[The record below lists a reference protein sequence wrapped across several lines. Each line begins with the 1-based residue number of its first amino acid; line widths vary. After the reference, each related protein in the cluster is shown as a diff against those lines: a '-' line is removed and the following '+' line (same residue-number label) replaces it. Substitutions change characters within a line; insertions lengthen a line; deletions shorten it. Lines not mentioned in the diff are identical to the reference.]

1 MNFYSFCVKSAVFSV
16 FAAFKTV
23 RKSGNSLSVVRRTRW
38 KSGNFFPAVQEI
50 RWKSGNYS
58 LAVRKGLVLLP
69 LVSCFSFYSLGEERV
84 LDLGEIE
91 ITGEVRRPDINLI
104 YSKKYIKR
112 AAGVIAGEEFKKLE
126 EDLLKPAGRS
136 NSAAVTRKR
145 GDIKPTGKTNQRVS
159 EGKTKHLKPNK
170 QVKKFPSGKEGAA
183 EEKRRKPDK

>member
-23 RKSGNSLSVVRRTRW
+23 RKSGNSLPVVRRTRW
-38 KSGNFFPAVQEI
+38 KSGNYP
-50 RWKSGNYS
+50 